1 MVSQILISNQILMI
15 ESLSRGLFFNCN
27 GGVVSWKSSKQDV
40 TINSI
45 IEDVYIAALDV
56 AIEAVWIRKFASM
69 LGVVPFVESHIPLF
83 CDNNGFI
90 AWQRN

>member
-15 ESLSRGLFFNCN
+15 ESQSRGLFFNCN

-45 IEDVYIAALDV
+45 TESMYIAALDA
-56 AIEAVWIRKFASM
+56 AIKSCLDEEVCFHVGSCSFR
-69 LGVVPFVESHIPLF
+69 
-83 CDNNGFI
+83 
-90 AWQRN
+90 

>member
-45 IEDVYIAALDV
+45 TESMYIAALDA
-56 AIEAVWIRKFASM
+56 AIKSC
-69 LGVVPFVESHIPLF
+69 L
-83 CDNNGFI
+83 D
-90 AWQRN
+90 

>member
-1 MVSQILISNQILMI
+1 MI

-45 IEDVYIAALDV
+45 TEGVYIAALDA
-56 AIEAVWIRKFASM
+56 AIKAIWIRKFASK
-69 LGVVPFVESHIPLF
+69 LGVVPSVESHIPLF
-83 CDNNGFI
+83 CDTNGVI
-90 AWQRN
+90 ALQRNRGLPSSPNS

>member
-45 IEDVYIAALDV
+45 TEGVYIAALDA
-56 AIEAVWIRKFASM
+56 AIEAVWMRKFASM
-69 LGVVPFVESHIPLF
+69 LGVVPSVESHSPLF

-90 AWQRN
+90 ALQRN